1 MILREWRGR
10 VPREKIDGYIEVLER
25 TGLKEY
31 AATPGH
37 RGTWLLLDRHAD
49 GGSRTA
55 EFTLLTVWE
64 SHEAIAA
71 FAGEDISRAVYYPE
85 DDGFLLEKPE
95 RLRHYE
101 VLRQP

>member
-10 VPREKIDGYIEVLER
+10 VPREKVDAYLGVLEQ

-37 RGTWLLLDRHAD
+37 RGTWVLVDHDCD
-49 GGSRTA
+49 GDGRTA
-55 EFTLLTVWE
+55 EFVLLTLWP
-64 SHEAIAA
+64 SREAIAA
-71 FAGEDISRAVYYPE
+71 FAGEDIGRAVYYPE

-95 RLRHYE
+95 RLRHYD
-101 VLRQP
+101 VLRRP